1 MGNME
6 NTLKPVGKTNLQ
18 VSSLGF
24 GTAFFSTFFTTV
36 PLEDSLQ
43 AVEYTLSQGI
53 NFFDTAPLYG
63 AGESERRLG
72 QALKD
77 VPRQSYVLATK
88 VGRLITADGKVVQDF
103 SRDGIK
109 RSFEESLQRLQL
121 DYVDIVH
128 IHDADNFYREALD
141 NAFPV
146 LADLRSQGVIKAIG
160 AGMNQWEMEADFA
173 RNADFDCFLLAGRY
187 TLLEQGALHEFFPLC
202 QSKNI
207 AVFLGGVFNSGIL
220 ASGAKANA
228 RYNYENAPADVIEKV
243 RRIEEVCARYNIPL
257 QAAALQFP
265 RAHPAVTSTIVGVQ
279 SAQEIETNIANLQRE
294 IPEAF
299 WQELKAENLLDAN
312 APTPVNDR

>member
-1 MGNME
+1 MLE
-6 NTLKPVGKTNLQ
+6 NPLKFVGKSGLQ
-18 VSSLGF
+18 ISSLGF

-43 AVEYTLSQGI
+43 AVHYALAHGI

-72 QALKD
+72 LALKD
-77 VPRQSYVLATK
+77 VPRENYVLATK
-88 VGRLITADGKVVQDF
+88 VGRVITPDGQVVQDF

-146 LADLRSQGVIKAIG
+146 LADLRSQGIIKAIG
-160 AGMNQWEMEADFA
+160 AGMNQWEMEAEFA

-187 TLLEQGALHEFFPLC
+187 TLLEQGALQEFFPLC

-220 ASGAKANA
+220 ASGVKPNAK
-228 RYNYENAPADVIEKV
+228 YNYENAPAQVIEKV
-243 RRIEEVCARYNIPL
+243 RRIEAVCARYDVPL

-265 RAHPAVTSTIVGVQ
+265 RAHPAVTSIIVGVQ
-279 SAQEIETNIANLQRE
+279 SAQEVATNIANLQRE
-294 IPEAF
+294 IPAAF
-299 WQELKAENLLDAN
+299 WQELKAEKLIEPN
-312 APTPVNDR
+312 APVPV